1 MSVVID
7 ADRERVWRAL
17 TEPSELMGW
26 DDRALASPREAA
38 GYPSAGQHLCW
49 RYRLGGVPVVLH
61 EQPLEISPQERLSSR
76 LKVGSLRFEQTY
88 TLSSESV
95 QPPRTRLGMKL
106 VTTSSVA
113 VLGDVVDRFSV
124 RKLAAERID
133 HTLRAVQDWC
143 HMNP

>member
-7 ADRERVWRAL
+7 ADRQRVWRAL
-17 TEPSELMGW
+17 TQPSELMGW
-26 DDRALASPREAA
+26 DDRVLASPSAVGGHPA
-38 GYPSAGQHLCW
+38 AGQHLRW

-61 EQPLEISPQERLSSR
+61 EELVEISPQERLSSR
-76 LKVGSLRFEQTY
+76 LRVGSLRFEQTY
-88 TLSSESV
+88 TLSTESLD
-95 QPPRTRLGMKL
+95 PPRTRLGMKL